1 MNRGGLWRE
10 IKSCRVRSAWKNQ
23 AMACI
28 IAVGFGLVQMS
39 IFLRISGSVFVAAAL
54 CLGVSAAHAQAAAAV
69 PYAQANWPIG
79 FGGNLGASAYGNFAG
94 LDEASRPKG
103 WFMREQSSDLSAGL
117 GGFNRMSA
125 FGSFGSMQSDGMRF
139 GYNFYNSPVSVYG
152 GFDSVKYN
160 PGIASTFTPSALS
173 GTSSGYKVQGGL
185 EFRPAPNLSL
195 SLGASFIQ
203 MQPGRT
209 DNDNTSNAL
218 TGESSGFDRVRAR

>member
-1 MNRGGLWRE
+1 
-10 IKSCRVRSAWKNQ
+10 
-23 AMACI
+23 
-28 IAVGFGLVQMS
+28 MS

-79 FGGNLGASAYGNFAG
+79 FGGNLGLGANAYGNFAG

-117 GGFNRMSA
+117 GGVNRMSA
-125 FGSFGSMQSDGMRF
+125 FGSFGSTQSDGMRF
-139 GYNFYNSPVSVYG
+139 GYNFHNSPVSIYG
-152 GFDSVKYN
+152 GFDSLKYN
-160 PGIASTFTPSALS
+160 PGIANTFAPSALS
-173 GTSSGYKVQGGL
+173 GTSSGYSVQGGV

-203 MQPGRT
+203 MQPGRK
-209 DNDNTSNAL
+209 DSDDTSKAL